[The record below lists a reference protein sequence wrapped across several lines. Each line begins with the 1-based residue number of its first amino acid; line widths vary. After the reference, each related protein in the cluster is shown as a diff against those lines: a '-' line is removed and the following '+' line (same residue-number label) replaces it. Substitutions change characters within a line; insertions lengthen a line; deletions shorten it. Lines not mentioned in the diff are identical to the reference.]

1 MTHHRRHLDRA
12 RPVDDEP
19 PVGRGPER
27 ERGPP
32 HPGELELGAIPLAS
46 GRELDAGRD
55 PARVNS
61 GPLPAVPRLERIESP
76 RPGHAEREPPVG
88 RRRVPDAPRPR
99 GRIEELRPGEREI
112 DALPHRRHR
121 ARDGAERLKMPR
133 RLGRGLPFV
142 RDRPLEPPRPTRAKR
157 REHRRRLPRGRR
169 LAFRVERED
178 HIPVIVRHRR
188 PHRPQHRRPGRR
200 DDRWGQRLEV
210 A

>member
-55 PARVNS
+55 PARINS

-76 RPGHAEREPPVG
+76 PPGDPERETRPSGDGVYPT
-88 RRRVPDAPRPR
+88 PR
-99 GRIEELRPGEREI
+99 GREGASRSSARASARSMPCPTADTERAI
-112 DALPHRRHR
+112 ALSAGKCP
-121 ARDGAERLKMPR
+121 AVSAEASKSYVTGPSN
-133 RLGRGLPFV
+133 
-142 RDRPLEPPRPTRAKR
+142 
-157 REHRRRLPRGRR
+157 R
-169 LAFRVERED
+169 LAGRIGPDGPNV
-178 HIPVIVRHRR
+178 HI
-188 PHRPQHRRPGRR
+188 
-200 DDRWGQRLEV
+200 WTS
-210 A
+210 